1 MEGFY
6 MNSEL
11 VLFNEHALAE
21 HDPQSHD
28 LAVINM
34 WLHGRSPNTQK
45 TYAQAVRRFLAWA
58 DKPIVEVTLPEVQ
71 AFADSLHTLAPA
83 SQAMMLNA
91 IRSLFKFSKEIGYLR
106 VDVTRPLKTPK
117 FEHRVAERI
126 LSVDEVRD
134 MIQLEPNH
142 RDRVILMLLY
152 FGGLRIGEL
161 SGLKWRNLQPTKTGG
176 QVTVFGKGGRTRS
189 VALPPHV
196 FAEIVSLK
204 PEHAGYEDPV
214 FVGNGRYWGKEAPLS
229 ERGLGQRR
237 IQYMVR
243 RAAERAGIDRPVS
256 PHWLR
261 HSHAT
266 HSLDNGA
273 PIHLVQRTL
282 GHASLATTE
291 KYLHTR
297 PGEASGNYLNLD
309 AAD

>member
-1 MEGFY
+1 

-28 LAVINM
+28 LAVIHM

-45 TYAQAVRRFLAWA
+45 TYGRAVKRLLAWS
-58 DKPIVEVTLPEVQ
+58 DKSMRDITLPEIQ

-83 SQAMMLNA
+83 SQSMILNA
-91 IRSLFKFSKEIGYLR
+91 IRSLFKFAKEIGYIH
-106 VDVTRPLKTPK
+106 VNVARPLKTPR

-126 LSVDEVRD
+126 LSVDEVRR
-134 MIQLEPNH
+134 MIDLEPNH
-142 RDRVILMLLY
+142 RNRVILMLLY
-152 FGGLRIGEL
+152 YGGLRLSEL
-161 SGLKWRNLQPTKTGG
+161 TGLKWRNVQPTKTGG

-189 VALPPHV
+189 IALPPAV
-196 FAEIVSLK
+196 FAEIVGLK
-204 PEHAGYEDPV
+204 PDGADYDDPV
-214 FVGNGRYWGKEAPLS
+214 FIGNGRYHGKEAPLR
-229 ERGLGQRR
+229 ERGINPRR
-237 IQYMVR
+237 IEYMVR
-243 RAAERAGIDRPVS
+243 DAAIRAGIDRPVS